1 MFVRFES
8 LWGVVVINN
17 MFERNFEFVV
27 VIHIIDRGF
36 LLAKIKKKKKEETKN
51 WAKTYGSL
59 AS

>member
-1 MFVRFES
+1 
-8 LWGVVVINN
+8 

-27 VIHIIDRGF
+27 VIHIIDSGF
-36 LLAKIKKKKKEETKN
+36 LLAKIKKKKKKEETKN